1 MTYLSIFEKLKILFD
16 MIVNTKIV
24 LIFIGFVIIL
34 TFLYLFKR
42 INRKKYMLLLFIAL
56 IITVVINTI
65 GNYKILSNTFDNFM
79 TIFFS
84 NIYFPSI
91 YVYISVLVI
100 TFITFITSMLST
112 KQRGIYKVI
121 NSIMFILNGILFV
134 IVLNIIAKNK
144 IDIFSITSLYTNKT
158 LVAILEINI
167 LIFVIWII
175 ANVIIYITNCICD
188 SKKTNNNNNLE
199 LEENNRI
206 NEENSVL
213 LSNNN
218 KLTEEN
224 KILSED
230 NNRINKENGV
240 LLSDNN
246 KLIKENKILSDDNN
260 RINEENS
267 LLLTNNN
274 KLTEENK
281 ILSDDNNRINEEN
294 SLLLTNN
301 NKLTEENKILSED
314 NNRINEENSLLLTN
328 NNKLTEENKILSDD
342 NNRLIKENTI
352 LLESNNKLLKEKDS
366 ILKDKALILNN
377 DNKFECSIN
386 DIVNSKIEVK
396 YYDNNLFDDYEY
408 NIINPQEI
416 YEKKYNKL
424 VSKEEN
430 EKDIIENVNELIDD
444 ETFDIKNY
452 EKNDNIHFDESISE
466 TEILIDD
473 IGKKQLV
480 DERLLI
486 NTISLS
492 ELSTDEITYEIK
504 DDVKENKDVILDD
517 VTYKNDKND
526 DIKEEN
532 AYTIDDYKQIIK
544 MLNSIKNHSNNSIIS
559 VDDAINISL
568 ISNYSI
574 DDCLKFKDILES
586 NLN

>member
-281 ILSDDNNRINEEN
+281 ILSDDNNRI
-294 SLLLTNN
+294 
-301 NKLTEENKILSED
+301 
-314 NNRINEENSLLLTN
+314 
-328 NNKLTEENKILSDD
+328 
-342 NNRLIKENTI
+342 IKENTI